1 MFRPRMLE
9 PRLVVIAAGFD
20 SARGDPIGGFDLTP
34 DGYVAMLHDLQT
46 LASANPRT
54 RACNVAPQ
62 PPPFSAVR

>member
-46 LASANPRT
+46 LASATPSNTRMPR
-54 RACNVAPQ
+54 RPPAP
-62 PPPFSAVR
+62 P